1 MKAFFLVIFATIL
14 TSIAQLLYKSGAND
28 FFSWPVILG
37 FVIYCLAAILIILA
51 LKSAD
56 LSVVFPVL
64 STSFIWVSVL
74 SVFFFNEVLSVVNWS
89 GLVLIVLG
97 VMLLGKGAK

>member
-14 TSIAQLLYKSGAND
+14 TSIAQLLYKLGSTD
-28 FFSWPVILG
+28 FLSWPVLLG
-37 FVIYCLAAILIILA
+37 FIIYCLAAILIIFA

-56 LSVVFPVL
+56 LSFVFPVL
-64 STSFIWVSVL
+64 STSFIWVSLL
-74 SVFFFNEVLSVVNWS
+74 SVFFFNEVLSLINWS

-97 VMLLGKGAK
+97 VMLLKGAE